1 MISET
6 TPAIHDIA
14 VTERMASAYSARPAS
29 RSIPGR
35 GDSANTFVRE
45 AQSGTAEDA
54 VLYGLDA
61 RMISKL
67 EQRDREVRRIEEGK
81 GEALGSSNYIY
92 QTGPDGKRYAI
103 GTAVHVV
110 RADGESV
117 AGENTADALTR
128 GLNGNEMSRS
138 DKALLEKLKARDAKV
153 RSHEAMHMMAAGG
166 QAQGLPTYTYQ
177 TAPDGRR
184 YAIGGSVNISVI
196 QTGDEEANVR
206 RANMAYRAAMATGE
220 PSARDMQTAQ
230 KAMAISAREKQRAL
244 DAYAWQDQILS
255 NRDIAE

>member
-6 TPAIHDIA
+6 TPAVHDIA
-14 VTERMASAYSARPAS
+14 VTKRMASAYSARPVS
-29 RSIPGR
+29 RNIPGR
-35 GDSANTFVRE
+35 GDFANTFVRE
-45 AQSGTAEDA
+45 PQSGTAEDA

-81 GEALGSSNYIY
+81 GEALGSRNYIY

-110 RADGESV
+110 KADGDV
-117 AGENTADALTR
+117 ADAPAQ
-128 GLNGNEMSRS
+128 GLDGNEMSRS

-153 RSHEAMHMMAAGG
+153 RSHETMHMMAAGG

-244 DAYAWQDQILS
+244 EAYAWQDQILP
-255 NRDIAE
+255 N